1 MIDQD
6 QKQLGV
12 IPVSEALS
20 LARTAG
26 LDLVEVSPTETPP
39 VCRIMNYGRI
49 QYEKKKR
56 LKQSAGSHVIVLK
69 EVRFRPKTDANDR
82 LIKMNRAKR
91 FLGEGHKVQ
100 FTMLFRGRERMHR
113 DRAREMFEALLA
125 EFGEAVKVERRPIM
139 DGRRMTMVVSP
150 TKMGI
155 KEMREAT
162 EKIAAAKDSG
172 ATAAQ
177 APSETPDA
185 QSTPV
190 SAAPIAAPAPDAAS
204 DPASPAQVPA
214 KEDVAA
220 TAEAMVPASSA
231 SQAAPAPSTDS

>member
-1 MIDQD
+1 MIDNTGVQRGIISTAEAQD
-6 QKQLGV
+6 
-12 IPVSEALS
+12 
-20 LARTAG
+20 LAREVG
-26 LDLVEVSPTETPP
+26 MDLVEVSPNERPP
-39 VCRIMNYGRI
+39 VCKIMDYGKHKYL
-49 QYEKKKR
+49 QSKKQ
-56 LKQSAGSHVIVLK
+56 KQKHHEQRLK
-69 EVRFRPKTDANDR
+69 EVRIRPKTDPHDKDIKLGRARGFLEHGDR
-82 LIKMNRAKR
+82 
-91 FLGEGHKVQ
+91 VQ

-190 SAAPIAAPAPDAAS
+190 SAAPIAAPAPVAAS